1 MKNKSFTPKQ
11 MGDAAEMLVVGHL
24 TLHGIP
30 SFLGPANWPKYD
42 VIAQPPDKPLQK
54 ISVKCRGTGPINFR
68 PEGFDWLAIVL
79 INKAPYQF
87 FIIPK
92 NMAAKRANVVDN
104 GLYTIYVNSVPKK
117 FETYK
122 DNFRLQKTR
131 KS

>member
-1 MKNKSFTPKQ
+1 

-24 TLHGIP
+24 TLNGIP

-42 VIAQPPDKPLQK
+42 VIAQPPGKPLQK

-68 PEGFDWLAIVL
+68 PEDFDWLAIVL

-92 NMAAKRANVVDN
+92 RMAAKHANGEN
-104 GLYTIYVNSVPKK
+104 SGLYTIYVNSVAKN
-117 FETYK
+117 FGAYR
-122 DNFRLQKTR
+122 DNFRLQEKGT
-131 KS
+131 S